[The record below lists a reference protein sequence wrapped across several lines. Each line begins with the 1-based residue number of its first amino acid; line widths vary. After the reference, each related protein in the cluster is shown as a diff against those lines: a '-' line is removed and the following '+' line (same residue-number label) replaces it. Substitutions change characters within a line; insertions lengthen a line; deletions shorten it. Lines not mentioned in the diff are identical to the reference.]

1 MIDLVKDF
9 GPYLEKW
16 CKDNHKPMP
25 KKINK
30 YWQQAWEDYMK
41 TDLVKNWEA
50 NKEAYLNMPLL
61 TKQQEKE
68 LELQDSRENDTLE
81 ESELN
86 EPSPSSWEQV
96 KKYLNK

>member
-25 KKINK
+25 NKINK

-41 TDLVKNWEA
+41 TNLVKNWET

-68 LELQDSRENDTLE
+68 LELQRNQENNIPEEQESSQVVTSR
-81 ESELN
+81 
-86 EPSPSSWEQV
+86 WEQV
-96 KKYLNK
+96 QKYLNN